1 MRDPV
6 ATAPDSDR
14 LYALYA
20 AINRQ
25 LVASEEVSSQKSV
38 VRIQKSEFRI
48 QKSEGGS
55 LELRV
60 WVCVFR
66 VLVCGFC
73 GRWRW
78 KYRARNTEGTDGD
91 TEI

>member
-25 LVASEEVSSQKSV
+25 LVASEEVSSQKS
-38 VRIQKSEFRI
+38 
-48 QKSEGGS
+48 EGGS

-73 GRWRW
+73 GKWRW